1 MPTGRRQQQQEYC
14 DEAAVDLIAR
24 LQLPR
29 DTDSP
34 SLRIV
39 AVSDLDLPSASAL
52 AEYALTHSNISGG
65 QVDLLIACGPFC
77 RDDDL
82 TPYLTRGTAR
92 THSQHTTRAAHAS
105 VVASLLSPSQQQ
117 QQQQRSTPPIRQ
129 RTPELT
135 AALEGI
141 MTGALSQ
148 LEAIVCRVCFCPAG
162 PDDPE
167 TTLKIPD
174 GEDGPLRLTPNSRNI
189 HGEWLPLAPALG
201 CAGLSVHAH
210 ETFQQFR

>member
-1 MPTGRRQQQQEYC
+1 MTTGRRA
-14 DEAAVDLIAR
+14 EAEEEAVDLIGR

-29 DTDSP
+29 DAS

-39 AVSDLDLPSASAL
+39 AVSDLDLPCASAL
-52 AEYALTHSNISGG
+52 AEYALTNASISGG

-77 RDDDL
+77 RNDDL
-82 TPYLTRGTAR
+82 AQYLTRGRRPT
-92 THSQHTTRAAHAS
+92 
-105 VVASLLSPSQQQ
+105 
-117 QQQQRSTPPIRQ
+117 I

-148 LEAIVCRVCFCPAG
+148 LESIVCRVCFCPAG
-162 PDDPE
+162 PQDPE
-167 TTLKIPD
+167 TTLVDPAD
-174 GEDGPLRLTPNSRNI
+174 GEEGPLRLTPNSRNI

-201 CAGLSVHAH
+201 CGGLTVNAH
-210 ETFQQFR
+210 ENFEQFR